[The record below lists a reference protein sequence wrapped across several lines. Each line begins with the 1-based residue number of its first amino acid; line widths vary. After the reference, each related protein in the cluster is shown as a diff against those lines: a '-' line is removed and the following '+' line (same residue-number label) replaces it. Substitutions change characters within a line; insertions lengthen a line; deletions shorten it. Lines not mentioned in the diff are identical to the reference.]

1 MMSEQEAVLVAVHLT
16 VKTGGFDAWCL
27 HWGFERPKVIDLAKR
42 LATTPGGLDVE
53 RLEREIQA
61 VAREEE
67 RLIGMYVR
75 ERLREFFGAE
85 TRAEIVQYV
94 EELVA

>member
-27 HWGFERPKVIDLAKR
+27 HRGYERPKVVDLAKR
-42 LATTPGGLDVE
+42 LAVSPLGLDVE
-53 RLEREIQA
+53 RLEREIRA
-61 VAREEE
+61 VAVEEE

-94 EELVA
+94 EELVT